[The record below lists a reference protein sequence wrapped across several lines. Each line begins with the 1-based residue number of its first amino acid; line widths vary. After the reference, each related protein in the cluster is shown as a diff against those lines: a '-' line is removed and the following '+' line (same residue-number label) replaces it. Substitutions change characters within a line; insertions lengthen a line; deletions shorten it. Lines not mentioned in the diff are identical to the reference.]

1 MKMIPARSTTD
12 GDVGDAAFFLNEF
25 RLVYFAYSISP
36 TKTRLSVFS
45 RPAIGAEEEI
55 FWL

>member
-1 MKMIPARSTTD
+1 MKMILAQSTTD
-12 GDVGDAAFFLNEF
+12 GGDVGDVAFFLNEF
-25 RLVYFAYSISP
+25 RLVYFAYLIPP

-45 RPAIGAEEEI
+45 FLVGAEEEI